1 MSIEAKIEA
10 LTAAVTALTAVLAG
24 RAAPTVALSAAPAVV
39 VPAPVA
45 SPPAPAPVAPPV
57 AAMPAPP
64 TFTAPP
70 PAAPTAAPFSDAKG
84 LMDYVM
90 SAYKAL
96 GPQKGAQIQ
105 QVLTGLGVSTI
116 NEVKP
121 EQYAALFAGVEALK

>member
-1 MSIEAKIEA
+1 MSLEAKIDA

-24 RAAPTVALSAAPAVV
+24 RAAPTVAAA
-39 VPAPVA
+39 PAPVA
-45 SPPAPAPVAPPV
+45 VVPAPAPAPVAPPV
-57 AAMPAPP
+57 VAMPAPP
-64 TFTAPP
+64 TFVTQPLVTAP
-70 PAAPTAAPFSDAKG
+70 AAAPFSDAKG

-96 GPQKGAQIQ
+96 GPQKGASIQ

-121 EQYAALFAGVEALK
+121 EQYGALFAGVEALK